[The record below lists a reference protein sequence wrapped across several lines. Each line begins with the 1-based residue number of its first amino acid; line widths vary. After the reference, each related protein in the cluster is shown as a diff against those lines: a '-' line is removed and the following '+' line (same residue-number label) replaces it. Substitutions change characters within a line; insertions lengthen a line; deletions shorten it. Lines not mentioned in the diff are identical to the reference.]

1 MTSMTPE
8 TSMDG
13 SHVAA
18 LYHHPV
24 KGLTP
29 ESVEHLKVLASGAV
43 EGDRVLGLQ
52 LADAGPPVRG
62 EWWPKDRFVT
72 LMTTPGLARL
82 DARFD
87 VESRRLRLEAGGE
100 LLASAQ
106 LDDVSERSAL
116 EAAATEFVLS
126 LDENPLAGRP
136 ERAPLRL
143 VGDGRT
149 PRFHDR
155 GARQVTILNRA
166 SVRALTE
173 AIGAPIDE
181 RRFRGNVV
189 LDGLAPWDEL
199 TWVGRDIVLGSTR
212 FRVTGP
218 VIRCLATHADPEG
231 GGHDLPVMQTLV
243 RAFEQEQ
250 PTMGVLAEMRGG
262 GGDLDVGA
270 GLEVRAES

>member
-1 MTSMTPE
+1 MTSMP
-8 TSMDG
+8 SS

-18 LYHHPV
+18 LYRHPV

-29 ESVEHLKVLASGAV
+29 EPVDRVRVLAGGAV

-62 EWWPKDRFVT
+62 EWWPKERFIT

-82 DARFD
+82 EARFD
-87 VESRRLRLEAGGE
+87 AEAGRLALTLEGST
-100 LLASAQ
+100 LASAR
-106 LDDVSERSAL
+106 LDEAGERAAF
-116 EAAATEFVLS
+116 EAAVTDFVLG
-126 LDENPLAGRP
+126 LEENPLRGRP

-155 GARQVTILNRA
+155 GARHVTILNRA

-173 AIGAPIDE
+173 AIGAEIDE

-189 LDGLAPWDEL
+189 LDGLAAWDEL
-199 TWVGRDIVLGSTR
+199 TWIGREIALGGTR
-212 FRVTGP
+212 LKVTGA
-218 VIRCLATHADPEG
+218 VIRCLATHADPAG
-231 GGHDLPVMQTLV
+231 GGRDLPVMQTLV

-250 PTMGVLAEMRGG
+250 PTMGVLAEVRGG
-262 GGDLDVGA
+262 GGEIEVGA
-270 GLEVRAES
+270 RLEVVDGTES